1 MKDLANL
8 IVKELDDMQVELQNG
23 ERIDQL
29 YSKGIQII
37 QSKDVF
43 SFSLDAVLLA
53 DFVKVNGHKT
63 RQIVD
68 LCSGNGAVGLFLS
81 EKTAA
86 HITMVEIQERL
97 AEMAQRSI
105 QLNELGAQIDVVNDD
120 LKNAAKYINK
130 DSVDIVAC
138 NPPYFVNYE
147 DSEKNPNQYLAIARH
162 ELTTNLDEIVNC
174 AAGLLKMNAKLFMVY
189 RPDRL
194 TDLLVALRAHR
205 LEPKRLKF
213 VRPRQGE
220 NANMVL
226 VEAIKDGKP
235 NGLKVEPDVLT
246 YDGDDYTDEV
256 KMMLYGSGK

>member
-1 MKDLANL
+1 
-8 IVKELDDMQVELQNG
+8 MQVKLHG
-23 ERIDQL
+23 DERIDQL

-37 QSKDVF
+37 QSKEVF

-53 DFVKVNGHKT
+53 DFVQTTGHKT
-63 RQIVD
+63 KQVVD
-68 LCSGNGAVGLFLS
+68 MCAGNGAVGLFFS

-86 HITMVEIQERL
+86 HITMIEIQPRL
-97 AEMAQRSI
+97 ADMAQRSI
-105 QLNELGAQIDVVNDD
+105 ELNGLGSQIDVVNDD
-120 LKNAAKYINK
+120 LKNASKYVKK

-147 DSEKNPNQYLAIARH
+147 TSEKNPNKYLAIARH
-162 ELTTNLDEIVNC
+162 EIMTNLDEIVNS

-194 TDLLVALRAHR
+194 TDLFVALRTHR

-213 VRPRQGE
+213 VRPRLGE

-235 NGLKVEPDVLT
+235 NGLKAERDIIT
-246 YDGDDYTDEV
+246 YDGNEYTDEV
-256 KMMLYGSGK
+256 KKMLYGTDK